1 MPPEHGE
8 YDSAQQKWFCGYWM
22 SQAEWLDIHDYAP
35 TTTTTTT
42 TTTAIEKEQEGGDGD
57 DDDGAESGVEE
68 EREQE

>member
-42 TTTAIEKEQEGGDGD
+42 TTTTAIEKEQEDGDGD
-57 DDDGAESGVEE
+57 DDGVEE